1 MPETPPQAQDNIKK
15 ARAELLAFKQ
25 ENDLRGEKSRDPHWE
40 YIDLDK
46 LSEEE
51 ADLYLAYA
59 EAKSIEDLTAV
70 TERLNARRQE
80 VRKAADKEREN
91 NPDFNSYASHPV
103 YFIAWLANKI
113 NGKMGEFYRNE
124 DFDRR

>member
-1 MPETPPQAQDNIKK
+1 MK
-15 ARAELLAFKQ
+15 
-25 ENDLRGEKSRDPHWE
+25 GEKSRDPHWE

-59 EAKSIEDLTAV
+59 EAKSAEDLTAV
-70 TERLNARRQE
+70 TECLNARRQE
-80 VRKAADKEREN
+80 LKKLAAEETEK
-91 NPDFNSYASHPV
+91 NPDFNPYTMHSVS
-103 YFIAWLANKI
+103 FLAWLANKI